1 MYNSK
6 QTTQISKANSK
17 RVECFVVTDWN
28 LYFDMK
34 VQNIFYISQY
44 GRRILVCMQN
54 VCFYRSFCA
63 QSLNTDLL
71 YLLACYIT
79 FSINNSNVNK
89 TLCLWSVVYNEIFCH
104 KSIYLSFYQI
114 YRKEKWF
121 CFLSKSC
128 SLGSLYQ
135 SN

>member
-71 YLLACYIT
+71 YLLLVILHFLLIT
-79 FSINNSNVNK
+79 QMSTKHYVCEVLFIMRFFATN
-89 TLCLWSVVYNEIFCH
+89 L
-104 KSIYLSFYQI
+104 SIYLFIKYI
-114 YRKEKWF
+114 EKKNDIVSSPN
-121 CFLSKSC
+121 LVV
-128 SLGSLYQ
+128 
-135 SN
+135 